1 MHEAKDKIIKLF
13 SLFSPTYVLA
23 KFLKGKFDR
32 TKTIKVLN
40 SIYLCIAVVSCI
52 ALLIYQ
58 EYFTPIG
65 KLALAFQLN
74 YVAVFFWSYFLF
86 SRCCEIFWAF
96 LKDAFDKMD
105 KGKEPNSKLTPQDR
119 IQLSLK
125 SYLEL
130 VINFSIL
137 YLLLP
142 PTGAVWRNCS
152 FPESIADA
160 LYFSGVTITTL
171 GYGDISPAH
180 WWPQFLTVYEVF
192 CGFILLIVC
201 FAIYAGRLNEKP

>member
-1 MHEAKDKIIKLF
+1 MQIAKDKILKLF
-13 SLFSPTYVLA
+13 SVLSPTYILA
-23 KFLKGKFDR
+23 KYLKEKFDR
-32 TKTIKVLN
+32 TQTIKVLN
-40 SIYLCIAVVSCI
+40 SAYLWIAVVSCI

-58 EYFTPIG
+58 EYFAPIG
-65 KLALAFQLN
+65 KLALNLQLDF
-74 YVAVFFWSYFLF
+74 AVVFLWSYFLF
-86 SRCCEIFWAF
+86 SRCSEVFWAF

-105 KGKEPNSKLTPQDR
+105 RGKKPESNLTPQDR

-125 SYLEL
+125 SYIEL
-130 VINFSIL
+130 VINFSFL

-142 PTGAVWRNCS
+142 PTDTVWRGGS
-152 FPESIADA
+152 SPESIADA

-171 GYGDISPAH
+171 GYGDISPTH

>member
-1 MHEAKDKIIKLF
+1 MKLF
-13 SLFSPTYVLA
+13 AVLSPTYILA
-23 KFLKGKFDR
+23 KFLKERFDR
-32 TKTIKVLN
+32 TNTIKVLN
-40 SIYLCIAVVSCI
+40 SIYLWIAVVSCI

-58 EYFTPIG
+58 EYFDPIG
-65 KLALAFQLN
+65 KLAIVLQLN
-74 YVAVFFWSYFLF
+74 YVAVFLWSYFLF
-86 SRCCEIFWAF
+86 SRCSEIFWAF

-105 KGKEPNSKLTPQDR
+105 KGKEANSKLTPQDR
-119 IQLSLK
+119 IRLSLK

-130 VINFSIL
+130 LINFSIL

-142 PTGAVWRNCS
+142 STDAMWKNDS
-152 FPESIADA
+152 YPESITDA